1 MNERIRERRI
11 NVLCDNIC
19 DINVSNKERKAAQS
33 EMIKLIGQR
42 SKAQVAKME
51 RQRGLR

>member
-11 NVLCDNIC
+11 NVLCDKVCN
-19 DINVSNKERKAAQS
+19 INVSNKERKAALS

-42 SKAQVAKME
+42 SDEKATT
-51 RQRGLR
+51 QR